1 MRLSSVQKSIL
12 INLLIGAF
20 LLALV
25 AYVLWV
31 RKLEVVKQT
40 AVDFIV
46 PLDED
51 SIETVFIAED
61 VTGIRRDKSPVI
73 CRGVRIGVIERV
85 GKPQLKPDGTIEIR
99 LVARIQKDYGGK
111 DWRFSNEARLQSS
124 ALTGGFL
131 AAGIELIFDP
141 VDGYNLIGHE
151 FRIAPAKQSV
161 DDATEAVRDL
171 SRSIQRTFDQLNAP
185 ADDLSAG
192 PETKLDRLLET
203 WRVVAERLSKELDRS
218 DDDSLIATS
227 RVVAERLGKELDRS
241 DGDSLIAKSRLLVDQ
256 TGNFFRSSDKRF
268 DEVHDDLR
276 DVFGETPSERRAL
289 RRKANELLDSADAL
303 TSRVGDTFM
312 GRLLIR
318 SEQKKAKEAERLRA
332 VPSQEK
338 RKQSVS
344 RESGAGR

>member
-1 MRLSSVQKSIL
+1 M
-12 INLLIGAF
+12 
-20 LLALV
+20 
-25 AYVLWV
+25 
-31 RKLEVVKQT
+31 
-40 AVDFIV
+40 
-46 PLDED
+46 
-51 SIETVFIAED
+51 
-61 VTGIRRDKSPVI
+61 
-73 CRGVRIGVIERV
+73 IERV
-85 GKPQLKPDGTIEIR
+85 GKPQLRSDGTIEIR

-111 DWRFSNEARLQSS
+111 DWRFSNEARLQTS

-141 VDGYNLIGHE
+141 VNGYNLIGHD

-185 ADDLSAG
+185 AENLSVG

-203 WRVVAERLSKELDRS
+203 WRVVAERL
-218 DDDSLIATS
+218 
-227 RVVAERLGKELDRS
+227 GNELDRS
-241 DGDSLIAKSRLLVDQ
+241 DGDSLIAKSRLLVIE

-303 TSRVGDTFM
+303 TSRVGDTFI

-318 SEQKKAKEAERLRA
+318 SEQRKAKEAERLKDYSHRRRNGNRAPVGKLPRA
-332 VPSQEK
+332 VELAHPLSLRSWPWNLGRGVIAGTAQGLKLSLKLIRSFHSTPLLSGIGAVERLTDVQASLVLLP
-338 RKQSVS
+338 RKICLPLLLRHLRRVAPGFAPELSATRRCQ
-344 RESGAGR
+344 AHD

>member
-40 AVDFIV
+40 AVDFMV

-61 VTGIRRDKSPVI
+61 VTGIRRDKSPVV

-85 GKPQLKPDGTIEIR
+85 GKPQLKSDGTIEIR

-111 DWRFSNEARLQSS
+111 DWRFSNEARLQTS

-141 VDGYNLIGHE
+141 VGGYNLIGHE

-185 ADDLSAG
+185 AEDISAG
-192 PETKLDRLLET
+192 PDTKLDRLLET
-203 WRVVAERLSKELDRS
+203 WRVVAERL
-218 DDDSLIATS
+218 
-227 RVVAERLGKELDRS
+227 GNELDRS

-256 TGNFFRSSDKRF
+256 TGTFFRSSDKRF
-268 DEVHDDLR
+268 DEVHNDLR

-303 TSRVGDTFM
+303 TVSRRRYFYGQTPHPL
-312 GRLLIR
+312 GTKKSER
-318 SEQKKAKEAERLRA
+318 SRTPESQSVAGKKEAECQP
-332 VPSQEK
+332 VIC
-338 RKQSVS
+338 
-344 RESGAGR
+344 RER

>member
-25 AYVLWV
+25 VYVLWV

-40 AVDFIV
+40 AVDFMV

-61 VTGIRRDKSPVI
+61 VTGIRRDKSPVV

-85 GKPQLKPDGTIEIR
+85 GKPQLKSDGTIEIR
-99 LVARIQKDYGGK
+99 LVARIQKDYSGK
-111 DWRFSNEARLQSS
+111 DWRFSNEARLQTS

-141 VDGYNLIGHE
+141 GGGYNLIGHE

-185 ADDLSAG
+185 AEDLLAG

-227 RVVAERLGKELDRS
+227 RVVAERLGNELDRS
-241 DGDSLIAKSRLLVDQ
+241 DRDSLIAKSRLLVDQ
-256 TGNFFRSSDKRF
+256 TGDFFRSSDKRF

-276 DVFGETPSERRAL
+276 EVFGETPSERRAL

-303 TSRVGDTFM
+303 TGRVGDTFM

-318 SEQKKAKEAERLRA
+318 SERKAKEAERPKA
-332 VPSQEK
+332 NPSQEK
-338 RKQSVS
+338 RRTNAS
-344 RESGAGR
+344 RESAGGR